1 MSDRKNKAIPEEQLK
16 RLCGKKTAS
25 KGKTVLMI
33 RAKLKE
39 PTDG

>member
-16 RLCGKKTAS
+16 RLCGKRMAS

-33 RAKLKE
+33 RTIWKE